1 MEKDP
6 IKEAFT
12 RAKSDIQSLKN
23 QFSSIMDDIQDI
35 KRTLTSLSSQQTNKQ
50 TIQQTNQH
58 INKTESQQEDEL
70 YEPPTEDW
78 PYKRLKPH
86 VYKISTGNGGVPT
99 DRQTNQQ
106 TDRQTHNK
114 GKIDKIAAIDKV
126 SQILESL
133 DSMKKELRSKFK
145 HLTNQEM
152 LVFSTIYQLEEEGF
166 SVDYPIISQK
176 LSLTESSIR
185 DYVLKLTK
193 KGIPINKIKEN
204 NKKIYLK
211 ISPEFKQLASLDT
224 ILSLREL

>member
-1 MEKDP
+1 MDKDP

-12 RAKSDIQSLKN
+12 RAKVDIQSLKD
-23 QFSSIMDDIQDI
+23 QFSILLNEIQDI
-35 KRTLTSLSSQQTNKQ
+35 KRTLNQQTDRQTNEPTNQQINKAD
-50 TIQQTNQH
+50 IQQSN
-58 INKTESQQEDEL
+58 EL
-70 YEPPTEDW
+70 YELPTNDW

-86 VYKISTGNGGVPT
+86 VYRLSTRNGGVPT

-114 GKIDKIAAIDKV
+114 GKIDKIAAIDQV

-166 SVDYPIISQK
+166 SVDYPLVSQK
-176 LSLTESSIR
+176 LGLTESSIR

-193 KGIPINKIKEN
+193 KGIPIGKIKEN
-204 NKKIYLK
+204 NKKIFLT
-211 ISPEFKQLASLDT
+211 ISSEFKKLASLDT
-224 ILSLREL
+224 ILALREL

>member
-1 MEKDP
+1 MDKDP
-6 IKEAFT
+6 IKEAFS
-12 RAKSDIQSLKN
+12 RAKTDIQSLKD
-23 QFSSIMDDIQDI
+23 QFSSILNEIQDI
-35 KRTLTSLSSQQTNKQ
+35 KRTLNTISNQQ
-50 TIQQTNQH
+50 
-58 INKTESQQEDEL
+58 
-70 YEPPTEDW
+70 
-78 PYKRLKPH
+78 
-86 VYKISTGNGGVPT
+86 T

-106 TDRQTHNK
+106 IVRQTDQHINEADIQQSNELYELPTNDWPYK
-114 GKIDKIAAIDKV
+114 RLNRQTNNPGKIDKIAAIDRV
-126 SQILESL
+126 SEILESL

-166 SVDYPIISQK
+166 SVDYPMVSQK
-176 LSLTESSIR
+176 LHLTESSIR

-211 ISPEFKQLASLDT
+211 ITPEFKQLASLDT